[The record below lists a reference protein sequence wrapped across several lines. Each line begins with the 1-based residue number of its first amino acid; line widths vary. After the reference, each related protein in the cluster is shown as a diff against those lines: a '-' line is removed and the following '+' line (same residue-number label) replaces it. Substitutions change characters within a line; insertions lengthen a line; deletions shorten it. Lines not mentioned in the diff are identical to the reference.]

1 MFVFDAVMIFAAVAM
16 IWHAVSY
23 GMSLQLDQE
32 KFSCR
37 SARNGDGSH
46 ICQYY
51 APTDELEEDL
61 TLRTWMCSAA
71 KLAELEPFERAALQ
85 NRCSIE
91 IAEFWILVP
100 FVIVALALT
109 PIAFWAF
116 GYDYKIWMLK
126 WRLQKKENVTA
137 KDSEKGTSQATT
149 A

>member
-1 MFVFDAVMIFAAVAM
+1 MIFAAFAM

-32 KFSCR
+32 KFRCR
-37 SARNGDGSH
+37 NARNGDGSH
-46 ICQYY
+46 ICQYF
-51 APTDELEEDL
+51 APIHELKEDL

-91 IAEFWILVP
+91 TAEFWILIP
-100 FVIVALALT
+100 FVLVALALT
-109 PIAFWAF
+109 PIGFWAF
-116 GYDYKIWMLK
+116 EYDYKVWMLK
-126 WRLQKKENVTA
+126 WRLQQ
-137 KDSEKGTSQATT
+137 KDSKTAEDNEKGTSQAAT